1 MRTFLWVLVVALT
14 GLIACAITGTTG
26 VVAATFTY
34 DGPAIARVGVHAI
47 DGSEA
52 SPAQLSDVREGSA
65 SPSAAAQ
72 GAASTHSPAFVAT
85 EAEGV
90 LVEGAGSGT
99 RSSNFKP
106 DGADPNWGL
115 TAAHLNKHLFG
126 SGPGSLSQIDAAD
139 NPDLWR
145 NYIQDLAGRPATAT
159 LKGGIEDVVG
169 TFPLANASGTFQL
182 GIRIA
187 PGSNGSWD
195 LVTLLTKQ

>member
-85 EAEGV
+85 EAASV
-90 LVEGAGSGT
+90 PGAAQLADEVAGATGGT
-99 RSSNFKP
+99 VK
-106 DGADPNWGL
+106 
-115 TAAHLNKHLFG
+115 
-126 SGPGSLSQIDAAD
+126 
-139 NPDLWR
+139 
-145 NYIQDLAGRPATAT
+145 
-159 LKGGIEDVVG
+159 
-169 TFPLANASGTFQL
+169 QL
-182 GIRIA
+182 
-187 PGSNGSWD
+187 SNGYSITVPSGSRGIVVRVMEEGGGRTNYYRVSISGKEAFTVD
-195 LVTLLTKQ
+195 GVASVDRALTHIDIGSSSLDEILRIIKAAGG

>member
-1 MRTFLWVLVVALT
+1 VRLKVFLAIFIAFGATTAPAVTASPIDRIYDAPTFV
-14 GLIACAITGTTG
+14 
-26 VVAATFTY
+26 
-34 DGPAIARVGVHAI
+34 RVDVYGFDTA
-47 DGSEA
+47 EA
-52 SPAQLSDVREGSA
+52 SPMRPSDVWEGPA
-65 SPSAAAQ
+65 SPFVDARGS
-72 GAASTHSPAFVAT
+72 STTPVAGIVAT

-159 LKGGIEDVVG
+159 LKGAIEDVAG